1 MDPLVNQDKMA
12 MMANQDHQDK
22 LEKLEFKEVQEQMVC
37 LVYEVSVV

>member
-12 MMANQDHQDK
+12 MMANQDYQEI
-22 LEKLEFKEVQEQMVC
+22 LERMELQEVQDQLVC

>member
-12 MMANQDHQDK
+12 MMANQDYQEI
-22 LEKLEFKEVQEQMVC
+22 LEQMELQEVQDQLVC

>member
-22 LEKLEFKEVQEQMVC
+22 LEKLEFQEVQDQMVC